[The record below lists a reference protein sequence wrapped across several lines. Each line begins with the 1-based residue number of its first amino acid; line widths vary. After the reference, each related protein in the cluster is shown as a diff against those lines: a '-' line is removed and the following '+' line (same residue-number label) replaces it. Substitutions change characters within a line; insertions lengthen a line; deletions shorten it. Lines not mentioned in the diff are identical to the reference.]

1 MPTVF
6 LFIMI
11 LKGRAIV
18 KDPTVV
24 DEEQIALFQREFDSK
39 GWIVR
44 HFVESVERSSL
55 EGCQRLTNLF
65 VAGLDPVTKI
75 AIHQSAIFP
84 GNHRS
89 NCGRPFAPPNAAT
102 AIDVKRLIKDFQ
114 QFGMPGQQFVVDAVA
129 ADNLTQSAALGR
141 VDAKQADIVR
151 NVVAERIVGV
161 KATLGIGDR
170 KTSAVA
176 NVLPRIAHIVKQSA
190 LHVLRKG
197 VTKQLADEPVTDL
210 QFMRRKAVACRSL
223 DDGEAATVFES
234 DSHGFQFPSTGGAR
248 LLGRAKRGWRLRVLA
263 QPTDRFIERLQ
274 AARRQRIIPRLA
286 VIDGVGSPGASVGD
300 GMAQHTD
307 DYHARGQ
314 EIQRGE
320 TILVPGI
327 SKAIHRRFS
336 EVSVLHLLL
345 ATALFVPRTDQQPIN
360 RCCRSKLSTQASDG
374 RGRVESCQLV
384 HVLLLSE
391 PLLAAGDPDQ
401 EPLSG

>member
-1 MPTVF
+1 MLSSDKPVRTLLRSQPEPHEMPTVF

-176 NVLPRIAHIVKQSA
+176 NVL
-190 LHVLRKG
+190 
-197 VTKQLADEPVTDL
+197 
-210 QFMRRKAVACRSL
+210 
-223 DDGEAATVFES
+223 
-234 DSHGFQFPSTGGAR
+234 
-248 LLGRAKRGWRLRVLA
+248 
-263 QPTDRFIERLQ
+263 
-274 AARRQRIIPRLA
+274 
-286 VIDGVGSPGASVGD
+286 
-300 GMAQHTD
+300 
-307 DYHARGQ
+307 
-314 EIQRGE
+314 
-320 TILVPGI
+320 
-327 SKAIHRRFS
+327 
-336 EVSVLHLLL
+336 
-345 ATALFVPRTDQQPIN
+345 
-360 RCCRSKLSTQASDG
+360 
-374 RGRVESCQLV
+374 
-384 HVLLLSE
+384 
-391 PLLAAGDPDQ
+391 
-401 EPLSG
+401 